1 MKRYASHYVLSP
13 DMEWIRLPVVE
24 IDGEEIKLYPVS
36 EELHSIEW
44 LPGVILLLSKNR
56 NRIGEEPYQQDI
68 FISAKHSPLQEMFLS
83 VHSEEFEIFY
93 LSPFDFTLM
102 QPVSET
108 RSRQL
113 L

>member
-13 DMEWIRLPVVE
+13 DMEWIRLHVVE
-24 IDGEEIKLYPVS
+24 VDGGEIKLYPVS

-44 LPGVILLLSKNR
+44 LPGVILLLPKNGNAIR
-56 NRIGEEPYQQDI
+56 QESYLQDI
-68 FISAKHSPLQEMFLS
+68 FILAKHSSLQETFLTIR
-83 VHSEEFEIFY
+83 SEEWEIFY

-108 RSRQL
+108 RRRQL